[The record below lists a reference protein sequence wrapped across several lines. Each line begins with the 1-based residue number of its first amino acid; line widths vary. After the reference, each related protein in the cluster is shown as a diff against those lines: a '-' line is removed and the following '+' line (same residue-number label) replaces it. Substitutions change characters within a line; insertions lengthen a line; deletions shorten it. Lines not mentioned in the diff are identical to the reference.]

1 MLLPSQIA
9 ILPLTR
15 DVIHYLSDSVLF
27 LWWCLSHGG
36 YTSRKG
42 CEKVHWK
49 HVKAIHRKTWHLR
62 PEGKSLLLSPNPRPK
77 EIAI

>member
-15 DVIHYLSDSVLF
+15 DVIHYL
-27 LWWCLSHGG
+27 
-36 YTSRKG
+36 SRKG